1 MFADDIFT
9 KPRTLIDAKETS
21 YATGNTFNHQNDN
34 AQSARQSQF
43 LAEVQTLR
51 SDLG

>member
-1 MFADDIFT
+1 MFADDILT
-9 KPRTLIDAKETS
+9 KSRTLIDAEETS
-21 YATGNTFNHQNDN
+21 YATGNTFNQNDN

-43 LAEVQTLR
+43 LAEVQTPG